1 MEDFLTLLGSSH
13 SSLINVTDLCEV
25 YKERNQEK
33 ISNLKLFQYIS
44 DFLKELVELTFERPI
59 WCLVKFAD
67 VLVQWCH

>member
-33 ISNLKLFQYIS
+33 ISYLKLFQYIS
-44 DFLKELVELTFERPI
+44 DFLKELV
-59 WCLVKFAD
+59 
-67 VLVQWCH
+67 